1 MRKETALAATLTLLL
16 AFSSATLGATTA
28 SAATTGRYRTQPA
41 ETGQT
46 LIDLGLSAVV
56 SAGTTRL
63 VSSNLVVGNAGE
75 LTAVSHLVYCR
86 PAGSS
91 RVTQR
96 IVTGQ
101 NVTRGTKV
109 TLLTRALVTAPAGS
123 ALTCRLYA
131 ILVNHASTRRYGT
144 ISVLAGTS
152 LRVLTAPIRS
162 SAETWQSPKALV
174 NTAYATAP
182 VLWTPVAGT
191 TYLQA
196 LGDVNITT
204 CYPRDFKG
212 PCVGARSRRA
222 SSYANVGVQLVV
234 QQLQASGAAC
244 RTFVSGPLSS
254 TTITS
259 EIHHRKLNKSIA
271 NVPVTSAC
279 TSRRFRAYVRVT
291 TNTRAN
297 SVVVENNNQS
307 VTALYVRP

>member
-1 MRKETALAATLTLLL
+1 MRKGTVLGAALALLF
-16 AFSSATLGATTA
+16 AVSSATVGAPAAT
-28 SAATTGRYRTQPA
+28 AATTGRYRTQPA
-41 ETGQT
+41 GTGQA
-46 LIDLGLSAVV
+46 LIDLGLSVIV

-63 VSSNLVVGNAGE
+63 VSSYLVVGSAGE

-91 RVTQR
+91 TVTQR

-101 NVTRGTKV
+101 NVPRATKV
-109 TLLTRALVTAPAGS
+109 TLLTHALVSAPATS

-131 ILVNHASTRRYGT
+131 ILINHASTRVYGT
-144 ISVLAGTS
+144 ITVLAGTS

-162 SAETWQSPKALV
+162 SAQTWQSAKALV

-182 VLWTPVAGT
+182 VLFTPVAEAR
-191 TYLQA
+191 YVQA
-196 LGDVNITT
+196 LGDVNITV
-204 CYPRDFKG
+204 CYPRDFTG
-212 PCVGARSRRA
+212 PCLGARSRRS
-222 SSYANVGVQLVV
+222 SSYAYIGVQLVV

-244 RTFVSGPLSS
+244 RTFVSGPLGG

-271 NVPVTSAC
+271 NVPVTSSC

-291 TNTRAN
+291 TNTGAN

-307 VTALYVRP
+307 ETALYIRP

>member
-1 MRKETALAATLTLLL
+1 MLGAALTLLL
-16 AFSSATLGATTA
+16 AFGSSTVGAPAAT
-28 SAATTGRYRTQPA
+28 AATTGRYRTQPA
-41 ETGQT
+41 GTGQT
-46 LIDLGLSAVV
+46 LIDLGLSVSV

-63 VSSNLVVGNAGE
+63 VSSHLVVGNAGE

-91 RVTQR
+91 AVTQR

-131 ILVNHASTRRYGT
+131 ILINHVSTRVYGT

-152 LRVLTAPIRS
+152 LRVLTAPIHS
-162 SAETWQSPKALV
+162 SAQTWQSGKALV
-174 NTAYATAP
+174 NTAYAAAP
-182 VLWTPVAGT
+182 VRFTPVAGAR
-191 TYLQA
+191 YVQA
-196 LGDVNITT
+196 LGDVNITV

-212 PCVGARSRRA
+212 PCLGTRSRRS
-222 SSYANVGVQLVV
+222 SSYANVGIQLVV

-244 RTFVSGPLSS
+244 RTFVSGPLGS
-254 TTITS
+254 TAITS
-259 EIHHRKLNKSIA
+259 EIHHRKFNKSIV
-271 NVPVTSAC
+271 NVPVTSSC

-291 TNTRAN
+291 TNARAN

-307 VTALYVRP
+307 ETALYVRP